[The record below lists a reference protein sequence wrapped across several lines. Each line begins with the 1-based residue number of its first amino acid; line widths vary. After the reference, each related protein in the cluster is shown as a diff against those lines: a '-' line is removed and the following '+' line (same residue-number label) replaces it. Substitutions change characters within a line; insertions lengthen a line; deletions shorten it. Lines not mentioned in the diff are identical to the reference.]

1 MTHDQFWNQ
10 DVELVKFYREADK
23 IRRERS
29 NYDLWL
35 QGAYIYEAI
44 LDASPVLR
52 FTFSKKPIKPEPYRD
67 RPYSM
72 ETKKQEKQEEKKAHE
87 VSKEEKQDR
96 KARQMM
102 EMFMLSFNR
111 KFEGKGGDGNG

>member
-10 DVELVKFYREADK
+10 DVELVKFYQEADK
-23 IRRERS
+23 IRCERR
-29 NYDLWL
+29 NYELWM

-52 FTFSKKPIKPEPYRD
+52 FSFSKKPIKAEPYRD
-67 RPYSM
+67 KPFALK
-72 ETKKQEKQEEKKAHE
+72 TGKQEKQETETKE
-87 VSKEEKQDR
+87 ITREEKQDR

-102 EMFMLSFNR
+102 EMFMLSFNK
-111 KFEGKGGDGNG
+111 KFEKKGGEGNG

>member
-23 IRRERS
+23 IRCERR
-29 NYDLWL
+29 NYELWM

-52 FTFSKKPIKPEPYRD
+52 FSFSKKPIKPEPYLDKPFELGTGKR
-67 RPYSM
+67 
-72 ETKKQEKQEEKKAHE
+72 EEKTAE
-87 VSKEEKQDR
+87 TRQNTKEEKQDR

-102 EMFMLSFNR
+102 EMFMLSFNK
-111 KFEGKGGDGNG
+111 KFEKKGGEGNG